1 MRGRLAITLALALLA
16 SPLHAQG
23 TVEEQL
29 KEDPDVSRSQLPE
42 PTAQGTRAPDSSM
55 TDTQSV
61 PLAEAVREIW
71 RRPADLQGQPIAEL
85 RLSAPAKSEPAP

>member
-1 MRGRLAITLALALLA
+1 MRARFMAGLALVLLT

-23 TVEEQL
+23 TAEQQL
-29 KEDPDVSRSQLPE
+29 KQDSDVSRSQLPE

-71 RRPADLQGQPIAEL
+71 RHPVDLQGQPVAEL
-85 RLSAPAKSEPAP
+85 RLSAPAKSDPTP